1 MKRFLLLLLSLCLM
15 LSCFTF
21 ATFAADYNTT
31 MPSYVPY
38 SGGAFFEVFDSTLG
52 KVTCI
57 FPIDFQNGAF
67 GFNNSGTNIY
77 NLTNSTIN
85 GYIVTS
91 GGAVYTARANRFT
104 YVEYR
109 TSSTVSTY
117 TALNPDMSTLTSTN
131 INFITDDP
139 ELYNDSYF
147 DKDNLIIALL
157 SILCI
162 CEASNVLISLFRRGY
177 RL

>member
-1 MKRFLLLLLSLCLM
+1 MLFCFPCVSL
-15 LSCFTF
+15 
-21 ATFAADYNTT
+21 AADYNTT
-31 MPSYVPY
+31 IPSYVPY
-38 SGGAFFEVFDSTLG
+38 SGGAFFEVFDSNLG

-57 FPIDFQNGAF
+57 FPIDFQNNTF
-67 GFNNSGTNIY
+67 GFDSSGSNIY

-85 GYIVTS
+85 GYVITS
-91 GGAVYTARANRFT
+91 GGAIYTARATRFN

-109 TSSTVSTY
+109 VSTTTGTY
-117 TALNPDMSTLTSTN
+117 IGLSPDMSTLTATN
-131 INFITDDP
+131 LNFITDDS

-147 DKDNLIIALL
+147 NKDNYIMALL
-157 SILCI
+157 TILCI